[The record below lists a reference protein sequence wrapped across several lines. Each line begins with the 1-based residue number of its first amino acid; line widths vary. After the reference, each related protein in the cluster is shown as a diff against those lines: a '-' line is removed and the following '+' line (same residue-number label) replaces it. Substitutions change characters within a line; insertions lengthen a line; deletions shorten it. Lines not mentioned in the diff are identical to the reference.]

1 MTNRQFRESLNWSA
15 NDVVYGLDVNA
26 ADHWIEGGWNVGVY
40 YWREYADETYVQF
53 AEAKIWTTQSPVHM
67 RYRTLLP
74 SPSSP
79 ASAEPASPGSEGPY
93 SAPRTS
99 YAYVDASVPCV
110 SEQLAQ
116 ALQRRFSMGSAP
128 FRLVGHSLGAQLVIH
143 SSTLLSQRA
152 QHDPAIRYA
161 LPPLPSSL
169 LRSLHTHH
177 LYAHPYPRT
186 LPPAPPLPSSLPTPP
201 HVPHHRLPTRLALLD
216 PFFTPEP
223 KPWLGWRTL
232 ASVLY
237 EEVHDLSKHIV
248 LEQYQV
254 TPNLT
259 LTTTDTPAKT
269 QINQRPLT
277 PFLCASPRRLSS
289 ATPPRA

>member
-15 NDVVYGLDVNA
+15 NDVEYGLDVNA
-26 ADHWIEGGWNVGVY
+26 ADHWIEGGWNVGVF

-79 ASAEPASPGSEGPY
+79 ASSEPLSPGSPASPGSEGPY

-152 QHDPAIRYA
+152 LDDPAIRYA
-161 LPPLPSSL
+161 FPSPPLPSFPCLHTCDTPSL
-169 LRSLHTHH
+169 L
-177 LYAHPYPRT
+177 
-186 LPPAPPLPSSLPTPP
+186 
-201 HVPHHRLPTRLALLD
+201 
-216 PFFTPEP
+216 
-223 KPWLGWRTL
+223 
-232 ASVLY
+232 
-237 EEVHDLSKHIV
+237 
-248 LEQYQV
+248 
-254 TPNLT
+254 
-259 LTTTDTPAKT
+259 TPAF
-269 QINQRPLT
+269 PLT
-277 PFLCASPRRLSS
+277 PNPASFPPTTGCPPAWRCWIRSS
-289 ATPPRA
+289 RPSPSRG